1 MTSRLRL
8 LLAATCALALIQ
20 LASGQTKCAS
30 DSWGASSG
38 TGAHSWSSTILG
50 PPTIAFAFPVS
61 NPICPNPSGINA
73 VACDHDVAP
82 SVKISEDRRTVVVHR
97 KGNAHAPGTIII
109 NTVCN

>member
-38 TGAHSWSSTILG
+38 SGAHSWSSTIHGG
-50 PPTIAFAFPVS
+50 PTLTFPVS
-61 NPICPNPSGINA
+61 NPICPNPSGINV

-97 KGNAHAPGTIII
+97 KGNAQAPGTITI